1 MTTKKKFINYY
12 SAQRIHWFRLNSCR
26 KQKERIIQS
35 PFFSHKISM
44 LDAQMHSEP
53 LLSELLGKNMI
64 SLHVKITCYLH
75 VQKVHHCY
83 GCTFRSEHWC
93 WYKREEHCI
102 ATKKYEISLVV
113 LKNIPLIHCA
123 CSWNIFQYLK
133 RNFLSSCALQC
144 NIFYVHSPKYWST
157 NPLAAPAPA
166 VAALV
171 PTWSP
176 FSSGFM
182 AGNFC
187 CSIRTICV
195 QHSFASCTY
204 HWQR

>member
-1 MTTKKKFINYY
+1 
-12 SAQRIHWFRLNSCR
+12 
-26 KQKERIIQS
+26 
-35 PFFSHKISM
+35 
-44 LDAQMHSEP
+44 MHSKP
-53 LLSELLGKNMI
+53 LLSKLLCKNMI

-102 ATKKYEISLVV
+102 ATEKYEFLLSYWKIFHSFTV
-113 LKNIPLIHCA
+113 LALETFFNTWKEI
-123 CSWNIFQYLK
+123 
-133 RNFLSSCALQC
+133 FLSSCALQC

-166 VAALV
+166 VAALA

-195 QHSFASCTY
+195 QHSFASYTY